1 MKYHVVKKKNITC
14 KRPSGIRIHPT
25 IWPQR
30 TWAENWGLCF
40 FWQELGPH
48 LTYVAE
54 VEAYPHAKFEL
65 DPLIHLTV
73 WPQYINVT
81 DRTDRTTVR
90 QHIGRTVLQTVVQKL
105 ESSFSS
111 QSHDEPTARCHMP
124 TKR

>member
-1 MKYHVVKKKNITC
+1 MKYHVFKKKSITC

-40 FWQELGPH
+40 FWRELGPH
-48 LTYVAE
+48 LTSVAE
-54 VEAYPHAKFEL
+54 VEAYPHAKFDL
-65 DPLIHLTV
+65 DPLIPPFGHNTLTL
-73 WPQYINVT
+73 QTGQRSDN
-81 DRTDRTTVR
+81 
-90 QHIGRTVLQTVVQKL
+90 IGRTVLQTVVQKP

-111 QSHDEPTARCHMP
+111 QPHEEPTARCHMP